1 MPAVLSQTDREQIEA
16 ALPSWSDSSPE
27 AAAALRRLLEALQAS
42 AADFCSTGE
51 AAQVFGVTQ
60 QTVRNWV
67 DRGWLPGS
75 RLEGGHRMIP
85 RAAVERAAGF
95 LSPPAQRAEL
105 SESQLQALIQAPR
118 RKRH

>member
-1 MPAVLSQTDREQIEA
+1 MPAVLSRSDRAQIEA

-27 AAAALRRLLEALQAS
+27 AADALRRLLDILRAS
-42 AADFCSTGE
+42 ESDFCSTGE

-75 RLEGGHRMIP
+75 RLESGHRMIP
-85 RAAVERAAGF
+85 RVAVERAARF
-95 LSPPAQRAEL
+95 LAPPPERAEL
-105 SESQLQALIQAPR
+105 SEVELEAITQGPR
-118 RKRH
+118 KKRR